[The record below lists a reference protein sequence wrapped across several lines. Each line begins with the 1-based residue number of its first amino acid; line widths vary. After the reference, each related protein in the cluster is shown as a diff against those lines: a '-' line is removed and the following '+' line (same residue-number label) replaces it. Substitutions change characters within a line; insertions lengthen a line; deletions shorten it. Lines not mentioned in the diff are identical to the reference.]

1 MEDIST
7 LPYAQW
13 LEDSLQSIVGKP
25 IQAMCIMT
33 KLETGEVGSGY
44 YNCAMT
50 DKLVFAG
57 FIQQD
62 AMLDTLVANGFVE
75 EETEEDEEDL

>member
-1 MEDIST
+1 MEDINE
-7 LPYAQW
+7 LPYAEW
-13 LEDSLQSIVGKP
+13 LEGSLKSIIGKP
-25 IQAMCIMT
+25 VQAICLMT

-44 YNCAMT
+44 YNASMT

-62 AMLDTLVANGFVE
+62 AMLDTLVVNGFVE
-75 EETEEDEEDL
+75 EDTEEDEED